1 MELRSSYGKT
11 ATVSAPSSYAARN
24 ARMAISPRLAT
35 RIFRNMGT
43 FRAGGST
50 TQQTV
55 RFSKTSEGN
64 VALVHVL
71 SVSSLK
77 GGVGKTTVT
86 LGLASAAFAKGL
98 RTLVVDLDP
107 QSDVSTGMDIQVAGH
122 LNVADVLAS
131 PKEKIVRAAI
141 APSGWTKGRQGKI
154 DVMIGSPSA
163 INFDGPHPS
172 IRDIWKLEEALANVE
187 HDYDLV
193 LIDCAPSLNALT
205 RTAWAASDRV
215 AVVTEPGLFSVA
227 AADRALRAIE
237 EIRRG
242 LSPRLQPLGIVVNRV
257 RPQSIEHQ
265 FRIKE
270 LRDMFG
276 PLVLS
281 PQLPERTSLQ
291 QAQGAAKPL
300 HVWPGESAQEMA
312 HNFDLLLER
321 VLRTARIGEYADAS
335 S

>member
-1 MELRSSYGKT
+1 
-11 ATVSAPSSYAARN
+11 
-24 ARMAISPRLAT
+24 
-35 RIFRNMGT
+35 
-43 FRAGGST
+43 
-50 TQQTV
+50 
-55 RFSKTSEGN
+55 
-64 VALVHVL
+64 VHVL

-86 LGLASAAFAKGL
+86 LGLASAAFARGV

-131 PKEKIVRAAI
+131 PKEKIVRSAI
-141 APSGWTKGRQGKI
+141 APSGWTRSNPNSTI

-187 HDYDLV
+187 ADYELV

-242 LSPRLQPLGIVVNRV
+242 LSPRLQPLGIIVNRARV
-257 RPQSIEHQ
+257 QSLEHQ

-300 HVWPGESAQEMA
+300 HMWPGESAEEMSA
-312 HNFDLLLER
+312 NFDQLLDR
-321 VLRTARIGEYADAS
+321 VLRTARIGEYADQAPLAVDS
-335 S
+335 HVI

>member
-1 MELRSSYGKT
+1 M
-11 ATVSAPSSYAARN
+11 
-24 ARMAISPRLAT
+24 
-35 RIFRNMGT
+35 
-43 FRAGGST
+43 
-50 TQQTV
+50 
-55 RFSKTSEGN
+55 
-64 VALVHVL
+64 HVL

-86 LGLASAAFAKGL
+86 LGLASAAFARGV

-131 PKEKIVRAAI
+131 PKEKIVRSAI
-141 APSGWTKGRQGKI
+141 APSGWTRSNPSSTI

-163 INFDGPHPS
+163 INYDGPHPS

-187 HDYDLV
+187 ADYELV

-242 LSPRLQPLGIVVNRV
+242 LSPRLQPLGIIVNRARV
-257 RPQSIEHQ
+257 QSLEHQ

-300 HVWPGESAQEMA
+300 HMWPGESAEEMSA
-312 HNFDLLLER
+312 NFDSLLER
-321 VLRTARIGEYADAS
+321 VLRTARIGEYANAAPLAVES
-335 S
+335 HVI

>member
-1 MELRSSYGKT
+1 MAGPSVERGFGTPAFRSSQ
-11 ATVSAPSSYAARN
+11 S
-24 ARMAISPRLAT
+24 ID
-35 RIFRNMGT
+35 
-43 FRAGGST
+43 GSL
-50 TQQTV
+50 
-55 RFSKTSEGN
+55 SH
-64 VALVHVL
+64 VHVL

-86 LGLASAAFAKGL
+86 LGLASAAFSRGL

-107 QSDVSTGMDIQVAGH
+107 QADVSTGMDIQVAGH

-141 APSGWTKGRQGKI
+141 APSGWTKGRPGTI

-187 HDYDLV
+187 ADYDLV

-205 RTAWAASDRV
+205 RTAWAARDRV
-215 AVVTEPGLFSVA
+215 TVVTEPGLFSVA

-242 LSPRLQPLGIVVNRV
+242 LSPRLQPLGIIVNRARV
-257 RPQSIEHQ
+257 QSLEHQ

-312 HNFDLLLER
+312 RNFDQLLER
-321 VLRTARIGEYADAS
+321 IMRTAKIGDYAENAAR
-335 S
+335 

>member
-1 MELRSSYGKT
+1 M
-11 ATVSAPSSYAARN
+11 
-24 ARMAISPRLAT
+24 I
-35 RIFRNMGT
+35 
-43 FRAGGST
+43 
-50 TQQTV
+50 
-55 RFSKTSEGN
+55 
-64 VALVHVL
+64 VHVL

-86 LGLASAAFAKGL
+86 LGLASAAFSRGV
-98 RTLVVDLDP
+98 RTLVIDLDP
-107 QSDVSTGMDIQVAGH
+107 QSDLSTGMDVQPAGH

-131 PKEKIVRAAI
+131 PKEKTVRQAIV
-141 APSGWTKGRQGKI
+141 PSGWAKSNPASTI
-154 DVMIGSPSA
+154 DVMIGSPAA

-172 IRDIWKLEEALANVE
+172 IRDIWKLEEALAHIE

-242 LSPRLQPLGIVVNRV
+242 LSPRLQPLGIIVNRARV
-257 RPQSIEHQ
+257 QSLEHQ

-276 PLVLS
+276 PLVLN
-281 PQLPERTSLQ
+281 PELPERTSLQ

-300 HVWPGESAQEMA
+300 HMWPGDSAEEMA
-312 HNFDLLLER
+312 GHFDHLLER
-321 VLRTARIGEYADAS
+321 ILRVLKIAEPATSGADATTAAAAAELAEDTDHH
-335 S
+335 

>member
-1 MELRSSYGKT
+1 MGTPAFRSSQ
-11 ATVSAPSSYAARN
+11 N
-24 ARMAISPRLAT
+24 ID
-35 RIFRNMGT
+35 
-43 FRAGGST
+43 GSL
-50 TQQTV
+50 
-55 RFSKTSEGN
+55 SH
-64 VALVHVL
+64 VHVL

-86 LGLASAAFAKGL
+86 LGLASAAFSRGL

-107 QSDVSTGMDIQVAGH
+107 QADVSTGMDIQVAGH

-141 APSGWTKGRQGKI
+141 APSGWTKGRPGTI

-187 HDYDLV
+187 ADYDLV

-215 AVVTEPGLFSVA
+215 TVVTEPGLFSVA

-242 LSPRLQPLGIVVNRV
+242 LSPRLQPLGIIVNRARV
-257 RPQSIEHQ
+257 QSLEHQ

-312 HNFDLLLER
+312 RNFDQLLER
-321 VLRTARIGEYADAS
+321 IMRTAKIGDYAENAAR
-335 S
+335 